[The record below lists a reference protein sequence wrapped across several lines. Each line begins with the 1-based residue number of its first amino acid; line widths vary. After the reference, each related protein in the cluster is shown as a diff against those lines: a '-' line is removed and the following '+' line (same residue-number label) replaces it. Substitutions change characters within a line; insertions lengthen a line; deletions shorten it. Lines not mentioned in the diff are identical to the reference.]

1 MTSILTSE
9 KNYPNVFC
17 SAFPNLPNA
26 VFRFS
31 LTCVVFEIVG
41 GGRKSTPPGVGVRP
55 KPPGV
60 RGLKAETQS
69 SRTAQGGCGYLFKYM
84 QVYASVCAVEISSRI
99 VQLLRPPLKPQC
111 FGIGTR
117 IHFEQLREDCV
128 SALTICYSTSGCEA
142 ESEGHRTLCI

>member
-1 MTSILTSE
+1 MKPCHIIRKFGKILPLIRPLVTSILTSE

-41 GGRKSTPPGVGVRP
+41 GGAEINPPPPGVGVRP

-60 RGLKAETQS
+60 RGLRLRLNA
-69 SRTAQGGCGYLFKYM
+69 LFAPWY
-84 QVYASVCAVEISSRI
+84 
-99 VQLLRPPLKPQC
+99 
-111 FGIGTR
+111 
-117 IHFEQLREDCV
+117 
-128 SALTICYSTSGCEA
+128 TICPLADQAARFGRGQKFWRGEPSLPSFSTFSTDL
-142 ESEGHRTLCI
+142 GHFIFEL